1 MPHIEIKLLPG
12 YGEEKKQ
19 KLVQS
24 ILRDV
29 AGDLEIPERVV
40 SIAFE
45 EVPADQWQEK
55 VYAPLIQDREG
66 LAVAPDYR

>member
-1 MPHIEIKLLPG
+1 MPHIEVKLYPG

-19 KLVQS
+19 ALAQS

-29 AGDLEIPERVV
+29 VSDLGVPERVV

-45 EVPADQWQEK
+45 EVSPAEWQEK
-55 VYAPLIQDREG
+55 VFDPLIAGREG
-66 LAVAPDYR
+66 LVKAPNYQ

>member
-19 KLVQS
+19 ALTQS

-29 AGDLEIPERVV
+29 TRDLEVPERVV

-45 EVPADQWQEK
+45 EVPSDQWQEK
-55 VYAPLIQDREG
+55 VYEPLIADRDG
-66 LAVAPDYR
+66 LVKAPNYQ